1 MCVPFPPSLITSGVV
16 NVVAM
21 IDFVTAPATLPP
33 GQRIYAIGDIHGC
46 LDPLQALHQAI
57 AQDLAARPAADA
69 LLVHLGDYVDRGPD
83 SAGVVGLLAAGPPI
97 PGLRTINL
105 MGNHE
110 FMMLDAIA
118 SGEQEAADLWLS
130 NGGADTLY
138 SWGVPR
144 TAKPAD
150 WAGRIPVAHLMFLRD
165 LTLMH
170 QEGPYLFVHAGI
182 RPGVRLR
189 QQARQDLLWI
199 REPFLSAKADLGLI
213 VVHGHTPSREPV
225 VRANRIGI
233 DTGAV
238 LGGVLTCVVL
248 EDDRLGFLS
257 N

>member
-1 MCVPFPPSLITSGVV
+1 MV
-16 NVVAM
+16 
-21 IDFVTAPATLPP
+21 DFITAPATLPP

-46 LDPLQALHQAI
+46 IDQLGTLHAAI
-57 AQDLAARPAADA
+57 KQDLADRPISSA

-83 SAGVVGLLAAGPPI
+83 SAAVVALLAAGPPI
-97 PGLRTINL
+97 PGLRTVNL

-110 FMMLDAIA
+110 FMMLDALV
-118 SGEQEAADLWLS
+118 SGETTAADLWLS

-138 SWGVPR
+138 SWSVPR
-144 TAKPAD
+144 QAKQAD
-150 WAGRIPVAHLMFLRD
+150 WAARIPADQLIFLRD
-165 LTLMH
+165 LSLMH

-199 REPFLSAKADLGLI
+199 REPFLSAKADLGVV
-213 VVHGHTPSREPV
+213 VVHGHTPTKDPV

-238 LGGVLTCVVL
+238 MGGMLTCAVL